1 MRTVSL
7 KVRLLAEVKPLGQ
20 ACNGRYS
27 LTDGLTGTDVNARDQ
42 YDIITL
48 YVASYMIGGYHL
60 GS

>member
-27 LTDGLTGTDVNARDQ
+27 LTDGLTGTDVNAHDQ
-42 YDIITL
+42 YDII
-48 YVASYMIGGYHL
+48 S
-60 GS
+60 S